1 MKFRIINSNKYK
13 ECFAV
18 QNKPFKWWGWVNI
31 KVFNNLEKARK
42 FIQEI
47 REGERD
53 KYGDKIIAKQ
63 TVVIEEYE
71 I

>member
-1 MKFRIINSNKYK
+1 MKYRIINSHKYK
-13 ECFAV
+13 FCFEV
-18 QNKPFKWWGWVNI
+18 QYKPFKLFGWI
-31 KVFNNLEKARK
+31 KIEVFNNLEKARK

-53 KYGDKIIAKQ
+53 KCGDKI
-63 TVVIEEYE
+63 TLVLEEYE